1 MRARPAPGEGWTSS
15 RLGAAIFFALAAWG
29 SAYTA
34 LSLHQPPP
42 GLALR
47 PIFAAAAM
55 AGMLAGWFHVHRSLG
70 KGFVRAALAGINAGI
85 TALLYFAVL
94 AAAYNTLRAYR
105 YTKFDTATALLEH
118 VVLRIV
124 DVCLVALEPQVCA
137 TILIGSAVAGT
148 YAEQMR
154 RAWD

>member
-1 MRARPAPGEGWTSS
+1 MVVTVLLPFDPVMAITGASAARAKSSISPMHSTPAW
-15 RLGAAIFFALAAWG
+15 
-29 SAYTA
+29 
-34 LSLHQPPP
+34 
-42 GLALR
+42 
-47 PIFAAAAM
+47 AAAAM